1 MKAKNSH
8 SKSKSIQADAI
19 KLNTKHITEC
29 TEFCKVITK
38 VALNNKRLEKNK
50 NGIFNNIIMKEGFEP
65 STFGL

>member
-8 SKSKSIQADAI
+8 SKSKSMQADAI
-19 KLNTKHITEC
+19 KLKTKHITEC
-29 TEFCKVITK
+29 TEFCNVITK

-50 NGIFNNIIMKEGFEP
+50 NGIFNSILMKERFEL